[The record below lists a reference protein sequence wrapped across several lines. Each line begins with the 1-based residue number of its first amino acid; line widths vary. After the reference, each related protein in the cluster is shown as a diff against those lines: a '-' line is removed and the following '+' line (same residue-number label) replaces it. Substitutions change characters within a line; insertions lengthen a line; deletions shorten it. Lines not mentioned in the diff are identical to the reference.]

1 MGIILFLLLAYAVEF
16 YRVTFEMKA
25 ISVGKVVFVSQE
37 WIKHFLLIDYLLPKP
52 LVLLLALDF
61 NSSTNSG
68 YLSCANKSKILG
80 AIILSLMSFA
90 KRFETLLS
98 IYLLLHQ
105 EHHLWTSVHSP
116 LCCL

>member
-1 MGIILFLLLAYAVEF
+1 
-16 YRVTFEMKA
+16 MKA

-52 LVLLLALDF
+52 LVLLLALGISILQPIPDTYRVPI
-61 NSSTNSG
+61 NP
-68 YLSCANKSKILG
+68 KILG
-80 AIILSLMSFA
+80 AMILSLMSFA